1 MRGRLPIGYVVR
13 IEGPDVTLNLL
24 DMHRGQLAS
33 HAQGVSSVTEV
44 GSLLVLDA
52 GSLALVVKV
61 ISLSFDEPREAH
73 RLGIG
78 SSTHQTEPLRNISG
92 AVVGRLSRVDGKP
105 RFTSDSLATPP
116 LGAEAFPLNREELAA
131 ILCFDDEK
139 DVPLKLGDD
148 LRGGGS
154 LNVGLKNL
162 ISRHVAVLGS
172 SGQGKSCF
180 TAAILQQ
187 IVRLPRA
194 RIVVFDINGEYETA
208 LKTPQLPQGA
218 VKCTTIGGPEPGSF
232 KIPYY
237 ALGRH
242 GLNRLLIPS
251 EKTQRP
257 ALTFA
262 LEHLHQVRYF
272 PKSRGAG
279 LANDTAPFLFDDC
292 RQQGAAEAD
301 HRIQQIRSGQARSAE
316 VWPNMAALASLVA
329 ESHAIQPNQ
338 RGALERNAFN
348 YSNVSPLITRINRFT
363 EDPMFRS
370 VVDVDGGV
378 GTANSLDWT
387 RESTNL
393 VEQIFGGQEVPWRV
407 HIIKLQHLS
416 HDLTPLVL
424 GSLLELYAYELF
436 RRGQSNKI
444 PTLLVLEEA
453 HHYLRPIGSGSDAS
467 ENSLAYER
475 LAKEGRKFGL
485 ALWLSTQRPSEI
497 SPTVLS
503 QCNNW
508 ISFRLTSEKDLAA
521 IQSASEWA
529 DRRETRRI
537 AGLPRQTAM
546 VFGGSIA
553 MPTLIR
559 AVDALPT
566 PDSGDADFSEWA
578 TLGSNPPPHSPKLL
592 LQQSPPPYRDEA
604 SQLSSLALN
613 ELTPNPTYDDDV
625 PF

>member
-1 MRGRLPIGYVVR
+1 MRGRLPVGYVVR
-13 IEGPDVTLNLL
+13 IEGSDVTLNLL

-33 HAQGVSSVTEV
+33 HAQGVSPVTEV

-52 GSLALVVKV
+52 GSRALVMKV

-78 SSTHQTEPLRNISG
+78 SSAHQTEPLRNISG
-92 AVVGRLSRVDGKP
+92 AVVGRLSREQGKA

-116 LGAEAFPLNREELAA
+116 LGAEAFPLSTEELAA
-131 ILCFDDEK
+131 ILCCDDQD

-180 TAAILQQ
+180 TAAVLQQ
-187 IVRLPRA
+187 IVKLPSA
-194 RIVVFDINGEYETA
+194 RVVVFDINGEYETA
-208 LKTPQLPQGA
+208 LKLPWLPNGA
-218 VKCTTIGGPEPGSF
+218 VKCTTIGGQDADTF

-237 ALGRH
+237 ALGRF

-262 LEHLHQVRYF
+262 LEHLHQVRWF
-272 PKSRGAG
+272 SPMRGAG
-279 LANDTAPFLFDDC
+279 LASDTSPFLFDDC
-292 RQQGAAEAD
+292 RQGGVADAER
-301 HRIQQIRSGQARSAE
+301 RIQQLRIGQAGTATA
-316 VWPNMAALASLVA
+316 WPHMAALAALVA
-329 ESHAIQPNQ
+329 ESHGIQPG
-338 RGALERNAFN
+338 RSGSERNAFN
-348 YSNVSPLITRINRFT
+348 YGNVSPLITRINRFA

-370 VVDVDGGV
+370 VVDVEGGS
-378 GTANSLDWT
+378 GIGATLDWEK
-387 RESTNL
+387 ESTHL
-393 VEQIFGGQEVPWRV
+393 VEQIFGGQDAQWRV
-407 HIIKLQHLS
+407 HIINLRHLS
-416 HDLTPLVL
+416 HDLAPFIL
-424 GSLLELYAYELF
+424 GSLLELYAHELF
-436 RRGQSNKI
+436 RRGQDNKI

-453 HHYLRPIGSGSDAS
+453 HHYLRPIGSGEDAG

-508 ISFRLTSEKDLAA
+508 VSFRLTSEKDLAA

-529 DRRETRRI
+529 DRREIRRI
-537 AGLPRQTAM
+537 AGLPRQVAV
-546 VFGGSIA
+546 VFGGSIS

-559 AVDALPT
+559 AADASPT
-566 PDSGDADFSEWA
+566 PHSGDADFSGWA
-578 TLGSNPPPHSPKLL
+578 SRRPDVPPPPPKVPPPPPRSRVV
-592 LQQSPPPYRDEA
+592 SPPTEPE
-604 SQLSSLALN
+604 
-613 ELTPNPTYDDDV
+613 YDDEL

>member
-1 MRGRLPIGYVVR
+1 MRGRLPVGYVVR
-13 IEGPDVTLNLL
+13 IEGSDITLNVL

-52 GSLALVVKV
+52 GSRALVMKV
-61 ISLSFDEPREAH
+61 VSLSFDEPREAH

-78 SSTHQTEPLRNISG
+78 SSSHQTEPLRNISG
-92 AVVGRLSRVDGKP
+92 TVVGRLSRTEGKA

-116 LGAEAFPLNREELAA
+116 LGSEAFPLSTEELAA
-131 ILCFDDEK
+131 ILCCDD
-139 DVPLKLGDD
+139 DGDIPLKLGDD

-154 LNVGLKNL
+154 LTVGLKNL

-180 TAAILQQ
+180 TAAVLQQ
-187 IVRLPRA
+187 IVKLPSA
-194 RIVVFDINGEYETA
+194 RIVVFDINGEYEAA
-208 LKTPQLPQGA
+208 LNVPGLPDGA
-218 VKCTTIGGPEPGSF
+218 VKSTTIGGPGQNPF

-262 LEHLHQVRYF
+262 LEHLHKVRWF
-272 PKSRGAG
+272 AQPRGAG
-279 LANDTAPFLFDDC
+279 LVSDTAPFLFDDC
-292 RQQGAAEAD
+292 RQGGAADAES
-301 HRIQQIRSGQARSAE
+301 RLQQIRNGQAGTAT
-316 VWPNMAALASLVA
+316 VWPHMAALSALVA
-329 ESHAIQPNQ
+329 ESHGIQPTQ
-338 RGALERNAFN
+338 RNGPERNAFS
-348 YSNVSPLITRINRFT
+348 YSNVSPLITRINRCA

-370 VVDVDGGV
+370 VVDVEGGA
-378 GTANSLDWT
+378 GTGFPLNWLQ
-387 RESTNL
+387 ESTNL
-393 VEQIFGGQEVPWRV
+393 VEQIFGGQDVPWRV
-407 HIIKLQHLS
+407 HIINLRYLS

-436 RRGQSNKI
+436 RRGQENKI

-453 HHYLRPIGSGSDAS
+453 HHYLRPIGSGEDAG

-537 AGLPRQTAM
+537 AGLPRQTAI

-559 AVDALPT
+559 AANASPT
-566 PDSGDADFSEWA
+566 PHSGDADFGNWA
-578 TLGSNPPPHSPKLL
+578 IERPDAPPP
-592 LQQSPPPYRDEA
+592 PPPAPPPAEPPP
-604 SQLSSLALN
+604 LPWN
-613 ELTPNPTYDDDV
+613 ERVPETAYDDDV

>member
-1 MRGRLPIGYVVR
+1 MRGRLPVGYVVR
-13 IEGPDVTLNLL
+13 IEGADVTLNLL

-33 HAQGVSSVTEV
+33 HAQGISSVTEV
-44 GSLLVLDA
+44 GSLLLLDA
-52 GSLALVVKV
+52 GSRALVMKV
-61 ISLSFDEPREAH
+61 VSLSFDEPREAH

-92 AVVGRLSRVDGKP
+92 AVVGRLSREQGKA

-116 LGAEAFPLNREELAA
+116 LGAEAFPLSTEELVA
-131 ILCFDDEK
+131 ILCCDDE
-139 DVPLKLGDD
+139 DDIPLKLGDD

-154 LNVGLKNL
+154 LSVGLKNL

-180 TAAILQQ
+180 TAAVLQQ
-187 IVRLPRA
+187 IVKLPGA
-194 RIVVFDINGEYETA
+194 RIVVFDINGEYEAA
-208 LKTPQLPQGA
+208 LNLPELPEDA
-218 VKCTTIGGPEPGSF
+218 VKCTTIGAPTADAF

-262 LEHLHQVRYF
+262 LEHLHQVRWF
-272 PKSRGAG
+272 AQPRGAG
-279 LANDTAPFLFDDC
+279 LANDAQPFLFDDC
-292 RQQGAAEAD
+292 RQGGAVDAD
-301 HRIQQIRSGQARSAE
+301 RRIQQIRNGQAGTTTA
-316 VWPNMAALASLVA
+316 WPHMAALAALVA
-329 ESHAIQPNQ
+329 ESHGIQPSA
-338 RGALERNAFN
+338 RGPERNAFS
-348 YSNVSPLITRINRFT
+348 YSNVSPLITRINRFA
-363 EDPMFRS
+363 EDPMFQA
-370 VVDVDGGV
+370 VVDVDGGP
-378 GTANSLDWT
+378 GTGGALNWAQ
-387 RESTNL
+387 ESTSL
-393 VEQIFGGQEVPWRV
+393 VEQIFGGQHVPWRL
-407 HIIKLQHLS
+407 HIINLRHLS
-416 HDLTPLVL
+416 HDLAPFIL

-436 RRGQSNKI
+436 RRGQENKI

-453 HHYLRPIGSGSDAS
+453 HHYLRSIGSGDDAG

-508 ISFRLTSEKDLAA
+508 VSFRLTSEKDLAA

-529 DRRETRRI
+529 DRREIRRI
-537 AGLPRQTAM
+537 AGLPRQTAI

-553 MPTLIR
+553 MPTLMR
-559 AVDALPT
+559 AADASPT
-566 PDSGDADFSEWA
+566 PHSGDADFSCWA
-578 TLGSNPPPHSPKLL
+578 IQRDDAPPSAVPRAPVFVVPPAPPPTPPLPW
-592 LQQSPPPYRDEA
+592 SPPPQA
-604 SQLSSLALN
+604 F
-613 ELTPNPTYDDDV
+613 DDDV

>member
-1 MRGRLPIGYVVR
+1 MRSRLPVGYVVK
-13 IEGPDVTLNLL
+13 IEGSDVTLNLL

-52 GSLALVVKV
+52 GSRALVMKV

-78 SSTHQTEPLRNISG
+78 SSTHQSEPLRNVSG
-92 AVVGRLSRVDGKP
+92 VVVGRLSREGGKP
-105 RFTSDSLATPP
+105 RFISDSLATPP
-116 LGAEAFPLNREELAA
+116 LGAEAFPLNTDELAA
-131 ILCFDDEK
+131 ILNCE
-139 DVPLKLGDD
+139 DVNDIPIKLGDD

-154 LNVGLKNL
+154 LYVGLESL

-180 TAAILQQ
+180 TAAVLQQ
-187 IVRLPRA
+187 IVKLPSA
-194 RIVVFDINGEYETA
+194 RIVVFDINGEYEDA
-208 LKTPQLPQGA
+208 LALQDLPEDA
-218 VKCTTIGGPEPGSF
+218 VKCTTIGGQDPGAF

-262 LEHLHQVRYF
+262 LEHLHQVQWF
-272 PKSRGAG
+272 AQPKGVG
-279 LANDTAPFLFDDC
+279 LVNDVGPFLFDDC
-292 RQQGAAEAD
+292 RQGGANEAD
-301 HRIQQIRSGQARSAE
+301 SRIQQIRSGRAATAAR
-316 VWPNMAALASLVA
+316 WPNMAALGALVA
-329 ESHAIQPNQ
+329 ESHGIQPTA
-338 RGALERNAFN
+338 RGPERNAFS
-348 YSNVSPLITRINRFT
+348 YSNVSPLITRINRFA
-363 EDPMFRS
+363 EDPMFRA
-370 VVDVDGGV
+370 VVDVEGGP
-378 GTANSLDWT
+378 GSGGGLNWAQ
-387 RESTNL
+387 ESTHL
-393 VEQIFGGQEVPWRV
+393 VEQIFGGQDEPWRV
-407 HIIKLQHLS
+407 HIINLRHLS
-416 HDLTPLVL
+416 HDLTPFVL

-436 RRGQSNKI
+436 RRGQENKI

-453 HHYLRPIGSGSDAS
+453 HHYLRPIGSGEEAG

-508 ISFRLTSEKDLAA
+508 VTFRLTSEKDLAS
-521 IQSASEWA
+521 IQAASEWA
-529 DRRETRRI
+529 DRREIRRI
-537 AGLPRQTAM
+537 AGLPRQTAI
-546 VFGGSIA
+546 VFGGSIS

-559 AVDALPT
+559 AAEASPT
-566 PDSGDADFSEWA
+566 PRSGDAEFRAWA
-578 TLGSNPPPHSPKLL
+578 ENRPVPRPAAPAPPA
-592 LQQSPPPYRDEA
+592 PPAPPQPPVIPAAWPDPQPFDE
-604 SQLSSLALN
+604 
-613 ELTPNPTYDDDV
+613 DV
-625 PF
+625 PW